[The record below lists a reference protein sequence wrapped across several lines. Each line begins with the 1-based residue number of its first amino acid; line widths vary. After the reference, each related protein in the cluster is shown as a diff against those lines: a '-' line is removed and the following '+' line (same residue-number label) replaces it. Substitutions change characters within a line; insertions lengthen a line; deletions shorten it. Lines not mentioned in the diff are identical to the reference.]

1 MIDRRNGVALLGAI
15 LMTGAATPVL
25 AKTTFSV
32 ETDYRLGYDANP
44 FLSAG
49 SDVSATYVETSVA
62 PRLTIQSAKGQTTAS
77 GHFDR
82 TGYLRNYGKNDAYGA
97 ELETQQRVTT
107 KLTVFGAL
115 RYDSEVI
122 GQGRDDV
129 TGDPIDAPDVN
140 LIGLRRRSNTY
151 AASGGWQY
159 QATPKD
165 QISADGGFTATR
177 FANGPGGADSNN
189 YGGRIG
195 WKHAINAKTKVGI
208 SGSVYRIEY
217 DTAGLSTL
225 IMQPQVTFSTV
236 LSPTW
241 TVDASLGMSFSRL
254 NLPGIAPSV
263 STQGLA
269 GSLQL
274 CHTGRR
280 TNLCLVAD
288 RSVSASGAGSTVER
302 TQIGVNY
309 RHALNERTTFLW
321 NGSYSRSE
329 GQAGLLGTRQFV
341 SGRGGLEYQ
350 LQRGIRIGAEGY
362 YRDIFG
368 QGFPVKAD
376 IGGDIYAT
384 IQLAQR

>member
-1 MIDRRNGVALLGAI
+1 MNARCYIAAAAAAFALAGAS
-15 LMTGAATPVL
+15 TAAL

-49 SDVSATYVETSVA
+49 NDVSATYIETSIA

-82 TGYLRNYGKNDAYGA
+82 TGYLNNYGKNDAYGA
-97 ELETQQRVTT
+97 VLETQQRVTT

-165 QISADGGFTATR
+165 VISADGGYTATR
-177 FANGPGGADSNN
+177 FSNGPGGADSDN

-217 DTAGLSTL
+217 DPA
-225 IMQPQVTFSTV
+225 
-236 LSPTW
+236 
-241 TVDASLGMSFSRL
+241 
-254 NLPGIAPSV
+254 
-263 STQGLA
+263 
-269 GSLQL
+269 
-274 CHTGRR
+274 
-280 TNLCLVAD
+280 
-288 RSVSASGAGSTVER
+288 
-302 TQIGVNY
+302 
-309 RHALNERTTFLW
+309 
-321 NGSYSRSE
+321 
-329 GQAGLLGTRQFV
+329 
-341 SGRGGLEYQ
+341 
-350 LQRGIRIGAEGY
+350 
-362 YRDIFG
+362 
-368 QGFPVKAD
+368 FPKWRVV
-376 IGGDIYAT
+376 
-384 IQLAQR
+384 

>member
-1 MIDRRNGVALLGAI
+1 MIGWGGKVALLGAI
-15 LMTGAATPVL
+15 LMTGAAAPVL
-25 AKTTFSV
+25 AKATLSV

-49 SDVSATYVETSVA
+49 SDVSATYIETSVA

-165 QISADGGFTATR
+165 VISADGGYTATR
-177 FANGPGGADSNN
+177 FANGPGGADSDN

-350 LQRGIRIGAEGY
+350 LQRGLKIGAEGY
-362 YRDIFG
+362 YRDIYG

-384 IQLAQR
+384 IQLVKR